1 MEKKEILEIL
11 QRLGLSEYESKT
23 YATLSIL
30 GPVKATELS
39 REAEVPQSKI
49 YEVLSNLTRKQLV
62 EVLEGRPKEF
72 KAVSAEII
80 IKSLLTE
87 REQQAKTLREQA
99 LIISSLLKPDKPR
112 EEIMTG
118 VWIQKGE
125 KFFEFFDKLS
135 EMLDRAEKYV
145 YAITR
150 DFSYSHRLRD
160 AVRGCVKRNVKL
172 YVMGLGVD
180 ESNYYKAKWYDA
192 NDIQIKV
199 FETKVHPRIV
209 VVDGKEVS
217 IRLDSDPLKKKFS
230 FQSIWSED
238 PSLVAV
244 FDSYMKNLWKNAKSV
259 DFRKIP
265 APRIGIENFK

>member
-1 MEKKEILEIL
+1 MEKKEILETL
-11 QRLGLSEYESKT
+11 QKLGLGEYESKA
-23 YATLSIL
+23 YATLSVL
-30 GPVKATELS
+30 GPVKAGVLS
-39 REAEVPQSKI
+39 REASIPQSKI
-49 YEVLSNLTRKQLV
+49 YEVLETLTRKQLI

-72 KAVSAEII
+72 KAVSSEVI

-87 REQQAKTLREQA
+87 REQEIKALKEQA
-99 LIISSLLKPDKPR
+99 LLISSLLKPEKPR
-112 EEIMTG
+112 EEVMTG

-135 EMLDRAEKYV
+135 ETFDRAEKYV

-160 AVRGCVKRNVKL
+160 AVRGCIKRNVKL
-172 YVMGLGVD
+172 FIMGL
-180 ESNYYKAKWYDA
+180 EINENNYYKAKWYDS
-192 NDIQIKV
+192 NGVPIKV
-199 FETKVHPRIV
+199 FETKVHPRIA

-217 IRLDSDPLKKKFS
+217 IRLDSNPLKKKFS

-244 FDSYMKNLWKNAKSV
+244 FDSYMKNLWKNARPI
-259 DFRKIP
+259 DFKKIP
-265 APRIGIENFK
+265 APRIGIEDLN

>member
-11 QRLGLSEYESKT
+11 QKLGLGEYESKA
-23 YATLSIL
+23 YSTLSVL
-30 GPVKATELS
+30 GPVKAGDLS
-39 REAEVPQSKI
+39 REANIPQSKI
-49 YEVLSNLTRKQLV
+49 YEILENLVRKQLI
-62 EVLEGRPKEF
+62 EVLEGRPKEY
-72 KAVSAEII
+72 KAVSPEVI
-80 IKSLLTE
+80 IKSLVMEKEHEIKIL
-87 REQQAKTLREQA
+87 KEQA
-99 LIISSLLKPDKPR
+99 LVISTLLKPEKPR

-135 EMLDRAEKYV
+135 ETFDRAEKYV

-160 AVRGCVKRNVKL
+160 AIRGCIKRDVKL
-172 YVMGLGVD
+172 YIMGL
-180 ESNYYKAKWYDA
+180 EINETNYYKAKWYDT
-192 NDIQIKV
+192 NGLPLRV
-199 FETKVHPRIV
+199 FETKIHPRIA

-238 PSLVAV
+238 PSLVSV
-244 FDSYMKNLWKNAKSV
+244 FDSYMKNLWKNSKPV

-265 APRIGIENFK
+265 APRIGIEDLK